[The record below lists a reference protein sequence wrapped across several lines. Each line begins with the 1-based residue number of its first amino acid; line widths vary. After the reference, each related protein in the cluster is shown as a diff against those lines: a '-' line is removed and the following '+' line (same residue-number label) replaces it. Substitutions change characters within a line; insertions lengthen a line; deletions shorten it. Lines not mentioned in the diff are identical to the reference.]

1 MIEQTKDYAACYKPN
16 AAFWAQYGTAGW
28 TGLTEVRLGVPQDIP
43 FLLDFKVADIGSTM
57 TAYART
63 VFEALDA
70 DGTTVHAYHG
80 ADSLA
85 AYTRYSDRGI
95 YVVCRTSN
103 LGAKDLQDLDAGG
116 KPLYLRVAQMARRI
130 NEHGNV
136 GLVVGATAPEQVAE
150 VRSEV
155 PDLPILLPGIG
166 PQGGDLETSV
176 RAAWNGDAASILVA
190 ASRAILYADKPGKA
204 ARELR
209 DAINAVVAGIA
220 A

>member
-1 MIEQTKDYAACYKPN
+1 
-16 AAFWAQYGTAGW
+16 
-28 TGLTEVRLGVPQDIP
+28 
-43 FLLDFKVADIGSTM
+43 
-57 TAYART
+57 
-63 VFEALDA
+63 
-70 DGTTVHAYHG
+70 
-80 ADSLA
+80 
-85 AYTRYSDRGI
+85 
-95 YVVCRTSN
+95 
-103 LGAKDLQDLDAGG
+103 
-116 KPLYLRVAQMARRI
+116 MARRI

-136 GLVVGATAPEQVAE
+136 GLVVGATAPEQVAA
-150 VRSEV
+150 VRAEV